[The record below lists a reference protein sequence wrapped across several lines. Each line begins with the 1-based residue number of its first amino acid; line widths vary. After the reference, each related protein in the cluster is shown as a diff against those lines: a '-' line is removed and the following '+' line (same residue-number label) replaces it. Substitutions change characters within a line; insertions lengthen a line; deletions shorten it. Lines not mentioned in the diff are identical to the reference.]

1 MLALLLKLLGKR
13 VAVGRYANVRFSKR
27 ETVGGEA
34 SAGEKGGNLDGNLAR
49 TANKTARASMCRCRC
64 KEVLLGSRALEC

>member
-1 MLALLLKLLGKR
+1 MFVTLLLLKLLGKR

-34 SAGEKGGNLDGNLAR
+34 SAGEKGGRESGW
-49 TANKTARASMCRCRC
+49 
-64 KEVLLGSRALEC
+64 ESRKNSEQNGQS